1 MVLMLYLC
9 KQNNTTM
16 SKIFCLETEWV
27 KSVHDLKSDSYVKP
41 LLEFLLNTAPHSGID
56 SYTFR
61 NVCCEKDF
69 EYYIEHLRNKS
80 YFDYNIVYL
89 CFHGDP
95 GAFAFPADKKDKD
108 KEPFSL
114 IDFADQY
121 EGIFKE
127 RPVNVHFGCCLT
139 FNTNED
145 DIMYFKR
152 RTGANMVTGYER
164 SVPFVESFIF
174 ETWLMNAMAKHP
186 DFRATRMQELA
197 NKEMPFYVDKFKFK
211 AY

>member
-1 MVLMLYLC
+1 MERLDSCAVLGT
-9 KQNNTTM
+9 NTGGLHITLAVPN
-16 SKIFCLETEWV
+16 FFFRE
-27 KSVHDLKSDSYVKP
+27 KP

-89 CFHGDP
+89 CFHGGP
-95 GAFAFPADKKDKD
+95 GDFAFPADKKDKD

-139 FNTNED
+139 LNTNED
-145 DIMYFKR
+145 DILYFKR
-152 RTGANMVTGYER
+152 KNWGEYGYR
-164 SVPFVESFIF
+164 LRKIC
-174 ETWLMNAMAKHP
+174 A
-186 DFRATRMQELA
+186 FR
-197 NKEMPFYVDKFKFK
+197 
-211 AY
+211 